1 MSSCFFTRTCLVLTG
16 NLKIVV
22 NHVGKKATINH
33 VSQYT
38 TNKYH
43 VLPVVINVHIVLQ
56 CPKVSYFLRS
66 VAQFLICLIP

>member
-38 TNKYH
+38 NTQYH
-43 VLPVVINVHIVLQ
+43 VLPLV
-56 CPKVSYFLRS
+56 
-66 VAQFLICLIP
+66 

>member
-38 TNKYH
+38 NTQNH
-43 VLPVVINVHIVLQ
+43 VLPLV
-56 CPKVSYFLRS
+56 
-66 VAQFLICLIP
+66 